1 MSPPTPFRYTH
12 LHNSRPL
19 NDARSKPALTLNW
32 NQCFFVGFRVA
43 TPSGELYHH
52 AMIAADN
59 EDAFYDGIAAE
70 YNWITQR
77 LNVKS
82 HNHISVVFIRNL
94 LMLDSEVVDSGKRQN
109 IDQEIREA
117 IERHEERSYIVYGFI
132 GEDVNERMICLMEV
146 ISNNALTAIMTMQNL
161 ALEQHGEIFIPLEV
175 CQSHPVTEEFD
186 VLFKKSLEQAN
197 LGLVSH
203 SAGSGFRH

>member
-1 MSPPTPFRYTH
+1 MSTPTPFRYTH

-52 AMIAADN
+52 TMIAADN
-59 EDAFYDGIAAE
+59 EDAFYEGLAAE
-70 YNWITQR
+70 YNLITQR

-94 LMLDSEVVDSGKRQN
+94 MMLDPDVVDSGKRQN

-132 GEDVNERMICLMEV
+132 GEDVKERMICLMEV

-161 ALEQHGEIFIPLEV
+161 ALEQHGEIFFPLEV
-175 CQSHPVTEEFD
+175 SQSHPVTEEFD
-186 VLFKKSLEQAN
+186 VLFKKALEQTN
-197 LGLVSH
+197 LCSIGNS
-203 SAGSGFRH
+203 SGSSYH